1 MQFRDHLSKEMIR
14 KFNQMRKSQPT
25 DNNKQAKKKQEKLS
39 RNDWLDIMGTKRDTY
54 KRIRG
59 AVRRK

>member
-1 MQFRDHLSKEMIR
+1 MQFQDHLSKEMIR

-25 DNNKQAKKKQEKLS
+25 DNNKQSKKKQEKLS
-39 RNDWLDIMGTKRDTY
+39 HNDWLDIMGTKRDTY
-54 KRIRG
+54 KRVRG